1 LLVAHRSILE
11 PSTDLPAGPCK
22 LEALPTVLHAGPYRF
37 FFYSADRE
45 EPPHVHVERED
56 ASAKFWL
63 EPVRLE
69 RSRGFGR
76 VEIGRVERLVAERA
90 AALLESWHE
99 YFGS

>member
-90 AALLESWHE
+90 ASLLESWHE
-99 YFGS
+99 YFGD